1 MGVIVMIMPITMTVA
16 VVVMAMAVML
26 LLVVI
31 RSLGLR
37 LALGVD
43 AKHQGGIHNTAADGQ
58 GFSPSSQLRCKVL
71 PHGLELIRFETVA
84 TADQHQIS

>member
-1 MGVIVMIMPITMTVA
+1 MAVIVA
-16 VVVMAMAVML
+16 VLVSVMAMAVMV
-26 LLVVI
+26 LVVVVVVVVI
-31 RSLGLR
+31 SRDHGLR

-58 GFSPSSQLRCKVL
+58 GFSPSSQFRGKVL
-71 PHGLELIRFETVA
+71 LHGLELIRLETVA